1 MSCLRVRARLYAKAV
16 KMGLRDGGEGWLPR
30 YAIQWRGGEG
40 GQGGEGCSPPY
51 YPHISHASRVF
62 LWEGD
67 ARLISCPEFRTSENL
82 HP

>member
-1 MSCLRVRARLYAKAV
+1 MSCLRVRSRLYAKAV

-40 GQGGEGCSPPY
+40 GCAPPY
-51 YPHISHASRVF
+51 HPHISHASRVF